1 MITQINLGGNP
12 PVSVTPGNL
21 KNFVDP
27 ASILITIG
35 CTIFVVVASFPGK
48 MLREIPKHIKII
60 LGTKRFDPITYI
72 DQLVELAQI
81 ARKNGLLSLEEKA
94 NEQPDP
100 FFKQAIM
107 MIVDAYD
114 PDKVRSILENDI
126 ECMSARHDDAAAMY
140 DKASSVAPAF
150 GMVGT
155 LVGLIN
161 MLKGMNLEE
170 GNTNIGS
177 DMGTALITTLYG
189 CILAHMFF
197 GPIATQLRNRD
208 EEEVLCKMIIVEG
221 VMSIQAGE
229 NPKFLRERL
238 LTYMEQMQR
247 ELANGESGE
256 GGKKSRKKAKKAD
269 K

>member
-1 MITQINLGGNP
+1 MNLNYIIGVVGALAVCLFGMITTINLGGSP
-12 PVSVTPGNL
+12 PVSVTPKNL
-21 KNFVDP
+21 LNFVDP

-114 PDKVRSILENDI
+114 QDKVEKVLENPTLLRTPI
-126 ECMSARHDDAAAMY
+126 VRNGKQAT
-140 DKASSVAPAF
+140 
-150 GMVGT
+150 VG
-155 LVGLIN
+155 
-161 MLKGMNLEE
+161 
-170 GNTNIGS
+170 
-177 DMGTALITTLYG
+177 YQ
-189 CILAHMFF
+189 
-197 GPIATQLRNRD
+197 P
-208 EEEVLCKMIIVEG
+208 
-221 VMSIQAGE
+221 
-229 NPKFLRERL
+229 
-238 LTYMEQMQR
+238 EQWKTW
-247 ELANGESGE
+247 E
-256 GGKKSRKKAKKAD
+256 
-269 K
+269 

>member
-1 MITQINLGGNP
+1 MNLNYIIGVVGALAVCLFGMITQINLGESP
-12 PVSVTPGNL
+12 PVSVTPQNL
-21 KNFVDP
+21 LNFVDP

-140 DKASSVAPAF
+140 DQYRF
-150 GMVGT
+150 
-155 LVGLIN
+155 
-161 MLKGMNLEE
+161 
-170 GNTNIGS
+170 
-177 DMGTALITTLYG
+177 
-189 CILAHMFF
+189 
-197 GPIATQLRNRD
+197 
-208 EEEVLCKMIIVEG
+208 
-221 VMSIQAGE
+221 
-229 NPKFLRERL
+229 
-238 LTYMEQMQR
+238 
-247 ELANGESGE
+247 
-256 GGKKSRKKAKKAD
+256 
-269 K
+269 